1 MPIFHNCEKFIS
13 VKWPCKN
20 ITFINTSKN
29 KPSWK
34 YAITGHFLDGQTGN
48 NQLLTRNRELVQ
60 RNSCVQSEHKHEII
74 QQIPKHTSHT
84 HKSKIWTPNIAK
96 KNMW

>member
-1 MPIFHNCEKFIS
+1 MRHKMKKIIHANFSQLRKVHFGEMTLQKYYIY
-13 VKWPCKN
+13 KHIKKQT
-20 ITFINTSKN
+20 ILK
-29 KPSWK
+29 K

-48 NQLLTRNRELVQ
+48 NQLLTRNTELVQ

-84 HKSKIWTPNIAK
+84 HQSKI
-96 KNMW
+96 